1 MSTGSIFMAIKGI
14 NVCVYGLNRSLGVTV
29 HSIKEK
35 ILQPVAS
42 IADEVHF
49 YAAFNVTV
57 SGEFSSQRSGERSSS
72 IGNDQK
78 DLLPNFG
85 IQLVDQDD
93 FDAGFDLDGVLAYG
107 DHYQDNGGSIL
118 NMMRALNALQKCYN
132 AIPLHARDSFPT
144 IFLRPDLD
152 IIDDI
157 DLDFLLS
164 LATGSSVIVPGWQF
178 FGGVNDRFAIAA
190 PGQPSAVYANR
201 LGKVFQYLSLTGR
214 SFHSENYLFDVLSLQ
229 NLRILPVVQTR
240 FVRVRAGQSFHPE
253 TIQQEHLQPT
263 ASALSWSFLTN
274 QLMTMHRRLREAGE
288 RIGALKEDQA
298 GLEQKVESLEGSLEE
313 FKRKVKRLRIKLR
326 NLKSC

>member
-1 MSTGSIFMAIKGI
+1 MAIKGI
-14 NVCVYGLNRSLGVTV
+14 NVCIYGLNRSLGVTV

-35 ILQPVAS
+35 ILQPVES
-42 IADEVHF
+42 IADEVQF

-57 SGEFSSQRSGERSSS
+57 SGEFSSQRSGESSS
-72 IGNDQK
+72 RIGNDQK

-93 FDAGFDLDGVLAYG
+93 FDAGFDLNGVLVYG

-132 AIPLHARDSFPT
+132 SIPLHARDSFPT

-190 PGQPSAVYANR
+190 PGQASAVYANR
-201 LGKVFQYLSLTGR
+201 LSKVFQYLSLTGR
-214 SFHSENYLFDVLSLQ
+214 SFHSENYLFDILSLKR
-229 NLRILPVVQTR
+229 LRILPIVQTR

-253 TIQQEHLQPT
+253 TIQQEHLQPA
-263 ASALSWSFLTN
+263 ASAESWSFLTN
-274 QLMTMHRRLREAGE
+274 QLITMHRRLRDAGD
-288 RIGALKEDQA
+288 RIAALKEDQA
-298 GLEQKVESLEGSLEE
+298 GLQQKVQ
-313 FKRKVKRLRIKLR
+313 RLRNKLKR
-326 NLKSC
+326 FKSS

>member
-1 MSTGSIFMAIKGI
+1 MAIKGV
-14 NVCVYGLNRSLGVTV
+14 NVCIYGLNRSLGVTV

-57 SGEFSSQRSGERSSS
+57 CGEFSSQRSGEGLSR
-72 IGNDQK
+72 IGDDQQ
-78 DLLPNFG
+78 DLLPNFW

-93 FDAGFDLDGVLAYG
+93 FDAGFDLAGVLSNG
-107 DHYQDNGGSIL
+107 DHYQDSGSSVL
-118 NMMRALNALQKCYN
+118 NMMRALNALQQCYN
-132 AIPLHARDSFPT
+132 SIPLHARNSFPT

-157 DLDFLLS
+157 DLRFLLS
-164 LATGSSVIVPGWQF
+164 LATGSSVIVPSWQF

-190 PGQPSAVYANR
+190 PGKPSAIYANR
-201 LGKVFQYLSLTGR
+201 LSTIFQYLKLTCR
-214 SFHSENYLFDVLSLQ
+214 PFHSENYLFDVLNLTK
-229 NLRILPVVQTR
+229 LRILPIVQTR

-253 TIQQEHLQPT
+253 TIQQEHLRPT
-263 ASALSWSFLTN
+263 ASAESWSFLTN

-288 RIGALKEDQA
+288 RIAAFKVDQVN
-298 GLEQKVESLEGSLEE
+298 LEQKVEGLEE
-313 FKRKVKRLRIKLR
+313 ELQAFKRKVKRLRIKLK
-326 NLKSC
+326 NLKDC

>member
-1 MSTGSIFMAIKGI
+1 
-14 NVCVYGLNRSLGVTV
+14 
-29 HSIKEK
+29 
-35 ILQPVAS
+35 
-42 IADEVHF
+42 
-49 YAAFNVTV
+49 
-57 SGEFSSQRSGERSSS
+57 
-72 IGNDQK
+72 
-78 DLLPNFG
+78 
-85 IQLVDQDD
+85 
-93 FDAGFDLDGVLAYG
+93 
-107 DHYQDNGGSIL
+107 
-118 NMMRALNALQKCYN
+118 
-132 AIPLHARDSFPT
+132 
-144 IFLRPDLD
+144 LRPDLD

-190 PGQPSAVYANR
+190 PGKPSAVYANR

-298 GLEQKVESLEGSLEE
+298 GLEQKVESLEGSLQE
-313 FKRKVKRLRIKLR
+313 FKRKVKRLRTKLR
-326 NLKSC
+326 NLKS